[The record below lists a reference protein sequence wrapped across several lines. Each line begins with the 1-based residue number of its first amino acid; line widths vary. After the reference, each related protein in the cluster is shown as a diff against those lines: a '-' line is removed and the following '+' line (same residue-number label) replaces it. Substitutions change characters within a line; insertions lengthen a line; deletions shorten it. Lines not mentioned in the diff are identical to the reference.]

1 MTKLALGI
9 LDMSPRLGEASD
21 EQALGQSARLAANA
35 EEWGYGRYWLSEHH
49 GMDALACTAP
59 EVLLAHIG
67 ARTSRI
73 RIGAGA
79 VLLPHYSPL
88 KVAECFNLLAALY
101 PGRIDLGIGRAPGGD
116 AHTTMALSGNFLA
129 HVGDMPEKVEQL
141 CALIGGS
148 YRYDG
153 EPVRARPTPAQ
164 PPELWMLGT
173 NTKSAKLAASCGA
186 YYAFG
191 QFMSSSDGPEIVRAY
206 RDTFVPSPERA
217 NPHVIVAVNAICAE
231 SDGAALTLADQ
242 FRSRFPESPVG
253 RSELKGNDD
262 RMALIVGDPQRVRE
276 RLLELRDLYQADEIM
291 IVCPGIEYEAR
302 MESFRLIAE
311 AAELGGLDS

>member
-9 LDMSPRLGEASD
+9 LDMSPRFDRASD
-21 EQALGQSARLAANA
+21 EEALSQSARLASSA

-49 GMDALACTAP
+49 GMDSLACTAP

-88 KVAECFNLLAALY
+88 KVAECFNLLATLY

-129 HVGDMPEKVEQL
+129 HVGEMPDKVHQL
-141 CALIGGS
+141 CELMDGS

-153 EPVRARPTPAQ
+153 ELVRARPEPKQ

-173 NTKSAKLAASCGA
+173 NTKSANMAAACGS

-191 QFMSSSDGPEIVRAY
+191 QFMSTSDGPEIVRTY
-206 RDTFVPSPERA
+206 REAFQPSAVRE
-217 NPHVIVAVNAICAE
+217 NPHVIVAVHAICAE
-231 SDGAALTLADQ
+231 SDSAALTLAER
-242 FRSRFPESPVG
+242 FRAQFPESSVG
-253 RSELKGNDD
+253 RPDLKGKDD
-262 RMALIVGDPQRVRE
+262 RMSMVVGDVQRVRE
-276 RLLELRDLYQADEIM
+276 RLLEIREAYEADEIM
-291 IVCPGIEYEAR
+291 VVCPVTHYEDR
-302 MESFRLIAE
+302 LESYRLIAK
-311 AAELGGLDS
+311 AAGLSE

>member
-1 MTKLALGI
+1 MMSKLTLGI
-9 LDMSPRLGEASD
+9 LDMSPRLDDASD
-21 EQALGQSARLAANA
+21 EEALIQSAKLAAHA

-49 GMDALACTAP
+49 GMDSLACTAP
-59 EVLLAHIG
+59 EVMLAHIG

-88 KVAECFNLLAALY
+88 KVAECFNLLATLY

-129 HVGDMPEKVEQL
+129 HVGEMPEKVQQL
-141 CALIGGS
+141 CQLMRGA

-173 NTKSAKLAASCGA
+173 NTKSADMAASCGA

-191 QFMSSSDGPEIVRAY
+191 QFMSTSDGPEIVQAY
-206 RDTFVPSPERA
+206 RDAYQASEAGEKAKVMVA
-217 NPHVIVAVNAICAE
+217 VHVICAATDSE
-231 SDGAALTLADQ
+231 ALTLADR
-242 FRSRFPESPVG
+242 FRAQFPESPVG

-262 RMALIVGDPQRVRE
+262 RMALIVGDVQRVRE
-276 RLLELRDLYQADEIM
+276 RLLELQRMYEADEIM
-291 IVCPGIEYEAR
+291 VVCPAIGYEER
-302 MESFRLIAE
+302 LESYRLTAE
-311 AAELGGLDS
+311 AAGLFGA

>member
-9 LDMSPRLGEASD
+9 LDMSPRLGEVSD
-21 EQALGQSARLAANA
+21 EDALRQSAKLAASA
-35 EEWGYGRYWLSEHH
+35 EEWGYDRYWLSEHH
-49 GMDALACTAP
+49 GMDSLACTAP
-59 EVLLAHIG
+59 EVMLAHIG

-141 CALIGGS
+141 CQLINGS

-153 EPVRARPTPAQ
+153 ESVRARPVPAQ
-164 PPELWMLGT
+164 PPQLWMLGT

-191 QFMSSSDGPEIVRAY
+191 QFMSSSDGREIVQAY
-206 RDTFVPSPERA
+206 RETFAPSPDREK
-217 NPHVIVAVNAICAE
+217 PHVIVAVNAICAE
-231 SDGAALTLADQ
+231 TDGEALTLADR
-242 FRSRFPESPVG
+242 FRSKFPESPVG

-262 RMALIVGDPQRVRE
+262 RMSLIVGDVQRVRE
-276 RLLELRDLYQADEIM
+276 HLLEIRDMYQADEIM
-291 IVCPGIEYEAR
+291 VVCPAIDYEAR
-302 MESFRLIAE
+302 LESFRLIAE
-311 AAELGGLDS
+311 AAELGGQG

>member
-1 MTKLALGI
+1 MDKLTLGI
-9 LDMSPRLGEASD
+9 LDMSPRLGGASD
-21 EQALGQSARLAANA
+21 EEALSQSARLATLA
-35 EEWGYGRYWLSEHH
+35 EEWGYERYWLSEHH
-49 GMDALACTAP
+49 GMDSLACTAP
-59 EVLLAHIG
+59 EVMLAHIG

-88 KVAECFNLLAALY
+88 KVAECFNMLAALY

-129 HVGDMPEKVEQL
+129 HVGEMPEKVEQL
-141 CALIGGS
+141 CQLMSGA

-173 NTKSAKLAASCGA
+173 NTKSAGLAASCGA

-191 QFMSSSDGPEIVRAY
+191 QFMSTSDGPEIVQSYREAY
-206 RDTFVPSPERA
+206 RPSESREKA
-217 NPHVIVAVNAICAE
+217 KVMVAVHVICAA
-231 SDGAALTLADQ
+231 SDSAALTLAER
-242 FRSRFPESPVG
+242 FRAQFPESPVG
-253 RSELKGNDD
+253 RSELQADDD
-262 RMALIVGDPQRVRE
+262 RLSLIVGDVQRVRD
-276 RLLELRDLYQADEIM
+276 RLSELRALYEANEIM
-291 IVCPGIEYEAR
+291 IVCPAIGYEER
-302 MESFRLIAE
+302 LESYRLTAL
-311 AAELGGLDS
+311 AAGLIGS

>member
-1 MTKLALGI
+1 MGKLTLGI
-9 LDMSPRLGEASD
+9 LDMSPRLGGASD
-21 EQALGQSARLAANA
+21 EEALSRSAALAVRA
-35 EEWGYGRYWLSEHH
+35 EEWGYERYWLSEHH

-59 EVLLAHIG
+59 EVMLAHIG

-88 KVAECFNLLAALY
+88 KVAECFNMLAALY

-129 HVGDMPEKVEQL
+129 HVGEMPEKVEQL
-141 CALIGGS
+141 CQLMSGV

-173 NTKSAKLAASCGA
+173 NTKSAGLAASCGA

-191 QFMSSSDGPEIVRAY
+191 KFMSTSDGPEIVQSYREAY
-206 RDTFVPSPERA
+206 RPSETREKA
-217 NPHVIVAVNAICAE
+217 KVMVAVHVICAA
-231 SDGAALTLADQ
+231 SDSAALTLAER
-242 FRSRFPESPVG
+242 FRAQFPESPVG
-253 RSELKGNDD
+253 RSELNGDND
-262 RMALIVGDPQRVRE
+262 RLSLIVGDVQRVRE
-276 RLLELRDLYQADEIM
+276 RLSELRALYEADEIM
-291 IVCPGIEYEAR
+291 VVCPAIGYEERLESYRLTALAAGLIE
-302 MESFRLIAE
+302 S
-311 AAELGGLDS
+311 

>member
-1 MTKLALGI
+1 MTKMALGI
-9 LDMSPRLGEASD
+9 LDMSPRFDQVSD
-21 EQALGQSARLAANA
+21 EEALNQSARLASSA
-35 EEWGYGRYWLSEHH
+35 EKWGYGRYWLSEHH
-49 GMDALACTAP
+49 GMDSLACTAP
-59 EVLLAHIG
+59 EVMLAHIG
-67 ARTSRI
+67 ARTNRI

-129 HVGDMPEKVEQL
+129 HVGEMPDKVHQL
-141 CALIGGS
+141 CELMDGS

-153 EPVRARPTPAQ
+153 ESVRARPQPKQ

-173 NTKSAKLAASCGA
+173 NTKSANMAAACGS

-191 QFMSSSDGPEIVRAY
+191 QFMSASDGPEIVRTY
-206 RDTFVPSPERA
+206 RDAFKPSAQREK
-217 NPHVIVAVNAICAE
+217 PHVIVAVNVICA
-231 SDGAALTLADQ
+231 STDGKALTLAERFRDQ
-242 FRSRFPESPVG
+242 FPESPIG

-262 RMALIVGDPQRVRE
+262 RMSLVVGDMKRVRE
-276 RLLELRDLYQADEIM
+276 RLLDIRDTYEADEIM
-291 IVCPGIEYEAR
+291 VVCPGIGYEAR

-311 AAELGGLDS
+311 AAGLEASK